1 MNQKSNLHYI
11 RVITPK
17 RETSGEPHLCGLAP
31 EQHPLKNVAAVANR
45 WRHCVHLIGPGT
57 DPQTW
62 ATKSGGRE
70 DFLEWLKEAF

>member
-31 EQHPLKNVAAVANR
+31 GQHPLKNVAAVANR
-45 WRHCVHLIGPGT
+45 WLTVGGTVSDLIGPGI
-57 DPQTW
+57 DPQT
-62 ATKSGGRE
+62 
-70 DFLEWLKEAF
+70 